1 MSGNDSKNHV
11 SSDTRIG
18 FLEYVLSHIQDQIR
32 FADSKASFFFSFGV
46 ILFGIVLST
55 LVRFSDV
62 HEHLVEHGYE
72 WVFFVLIALFIA
84 YLSFAVAGLLMVV
97 KVFYPRTS
105 REGPESIYYFDDITA
120 LGSGEYE
127 NKMRALTHED
137 ILESLSSQIVAN
149 SEIASSKY
157 RHLKTSIGL
166 MVVSLVLGILY
177 ASIFLT
183 VIGVL

>member
-1 MSGNDSKNHV
+1 MSVNESKNQV
-11 SSDTRIG
+11 SSDTKIG

-72 WVFFVLIALFIA
+72 WAFFVLIALFIS
-84 YLSFAVAGLLMVV
+84 YLSFAVAGLVKVV
-97 KVFYPRTS
+97 MVFYPRTS
-105 REGPESIYYFDDITA
+105 REGMESIYYFNDIA
-120 LGSGEYE
+120 AISSGEYE
-127 NKMRALTHED
+127 NKMRALTRED
-137 ILESLSSQIVAN
+137 ILVSLSSQIVAN

-166 MVVSLVLGILY
+166 MVTSLVLGILY
-177 ASIFLT
+177 ASIFMAL
-183 VIGVL
+183 IGVL